1 MTVSVR
7 WLTRYWLDNR
17 VYGPAKSTG
26 IGFSWT
32 VKCWSDQHLVGYL
45 VYMVADAAVL
55 AQHKYKVASIRHFR
69 RPVYPLSDH
78 PYCRRESLAKESLL
92 AAGQTVSIIRVHT
105 GFYWGRE
112 QLITLYKVSFRY
124 LR

>member
-55 AQHKYKVASIRHFR
+55 ARHKYKVASIRHF

-78 PYCRRESLAKESLL
+78 PYCRRELAKESLL
-92 AAGQTVSIIRVHT
+92 VKPIIRVHT
-105 GFYWGRE
+105 GLGQGTIVFIRIQHLLTIY
-112 QLITLYKVSFRY
+112 TK
-124 LR
+124 